1 MAPVDTKSRYS
12 LYVPK
17 PLARINLG
25 DWQRRDLQSP
35 KFGYSGVSI
44 QTDSNLFVDVT
55 KGTHIQAKGGY
66 VVQTTDW
73 LQTSKNAMYI
83 ATSDSATVGADGT
96 IVMAAGAGHGRLRR
110 RVERVEVDHIGAV
123 PRDRPR

>member
-1 MAPVDTKSRYS
+1 MAPVDIKQRYS

-35 KFGYSGVSI
+35 KFGYAGVSI
-44 QTDSNLFVDVT
+44 QTDSNLFVDIT

-73 LQTSKNAMYI
+73 LQTSKNAM
-83 ATSDSATVGADGT
+83 
-96 IVMAAGAGHGRLRR
+96 
-110 RVERVEVDHIGAV
+110 
-123 PRDRPR
+123 